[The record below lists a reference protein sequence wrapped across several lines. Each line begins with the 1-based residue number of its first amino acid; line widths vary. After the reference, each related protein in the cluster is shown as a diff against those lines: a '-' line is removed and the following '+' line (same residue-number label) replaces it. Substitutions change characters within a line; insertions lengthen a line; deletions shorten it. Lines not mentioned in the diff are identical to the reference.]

1 MIHSIFELVK
11 GQFWISWIRWD
22 HTSRLQLEL
31 RSRRVEVQMASQFL
45 RQSDTCFD
53 GSMGTLSFHRHR

>member
-31 RSRRVEVQMASQFL
+31 RSRRVEV
-45 RQSDTCFD
+45 
-53 GSMGTLSFHRHR
+53 